1 VFSSESDFCDDC
13 CDMGCNY
20 PIFGASA
27 ASGPIL
33 TFASLLSGHFCE
45 C

>member
-1 VFSSESDFCDDC
+1 VKFVHHLLSPPVL
-13 CDMGCNY
+13 G
-20 PIFGASA
+20 PT